1 MLPGGNAGYGDTGHF
16 GNTSQS
22 SNEFTERLVA
32 YFSHLC
38 EKRIKKAVQFP
49 PTRTCVRRV

>member
-16 GNTSQS
+16 GNISQS

-38 EKRIKKAVQFP
+38 EKYLEKAVQFP
-49 PTRTCVRRV
+49 PTRTCVQRV